1 MSNFLKKFFSFGKV
15 ERGFYEGGKRTGTN
29 QDFWNANSDFENTAS
44 PDRDTMR
51 ARARWL
57 HENNAIMAN
66 IDATIVRNSVGNGFT
81 FQSKSGK
88 ENIDK
93 QIESLWAEFIKPKN
107 CDVTGRQHF
116 GGIQQLILSQ
126 RMCDGEIV
134 IKKHLS
140 RNKSNPFQ
148 IQLIEADRFDTSYR
162 VRVDN
167 SNILNSVDGI
177 ELDTMGAPQNYVFR
191 DGLMS
196 NVKVP
201 ASEVIHYFKM
211 GNRATQYRGL
221 SEYKQA
227 IVDLRNFAGYQTS
240 TLKSARARSSV
251 AYAIETNNVQGHM
264 ASMLQSGSSKDSDPI
279 YDINGVM
286 VQYLNQGEKLHQ
298 YDPAVKGAE
307 YGEFVRAC
315 VRLIATARQ
324 ISYELAFRDYS
335 QVNFSSA
342 RASFIQDH
350 KRFSNEQWHMVTYVL
365 NPLFESWLDANVMA
379 GNIKGLGV
387 SAYFINKSDFC
398 QPRWVAPAR
407 EWVDPLKDINAIQKE
422 IDMGIT
428 TISEVAAARG
438 KDFEEVIAARVKEN
452 QMLKDAGILTKE
464 EANA

>member
-1 MSNFLKKFFSFGKV
+1 MDIN
-15 ERGFYEGGKRTGTN
+15 RGFYEGGKRTGTN
-29 QDFWNANSDFENTAS
+29 QDFWNANTDFENTAS

-81 FQSKSGK
+81 FQSKTGK

-93 QIESLWAEFIKPKN
+93 QIEALWAEFIKPIN
-107 CDVTGRQHF
+107 CDVTRRQHF
-116 GGIQQLILSQ
+116 GDMQSLILSQ

-134 IKKHLS
+134 IKKHLTGKK
-140 RNKSNPFQ
+140 NNPFQ
-148 IQLIEADRFDTSYR
+148 IQLIEADRFDVSYK

-167 SNILNSVDGI
+167 SNVLSSVDGI
-177 ELDTMGAPQNYVFR
+177 ELNTLGAPQNYVFR
-191 DGLMS
+191 EGLMS
-196 NVKVP
+196 SVKVP
-201 ASEVIHYFKM
+201 ASEVIHYFRM
-211 GNRATQYRGL
+211 DNRATQYRGL

-240 TLKSARARSSV
+240 TLKSARARASV
-251 AYAIETNNVQGHM
+251 AYAIETTNVGGHIG
-264 ASMLQSGSSKDSDPI
+264 ALTGNKPEENDPI

-286 VQYLNQGEKLHQ
+286 VHYLNKGEVMHQ
-298 YDPAVKGAE
+298 FDPTIKGTE
-307 YGEFVRAC
+307 YGEFVRSC
-315 VRLIATARQ
+315 VRLIAVARKV
-324 ISYELAFRDYS
+324 SYELAFRDYS

-350 KRFSNEQWHMVTYVL
+350 KRFSNEQWHLVTYVL
-365 NPLFESWLDANVMA
+365 NPLFEDWLDANVMA

-387 SAYFINKSDFC
+387 TAYFLNKSDFC
-398 QPRWVAPAR
+398 QPRWIAPAR

-422 IDMGIT
+422 YDMGLTNLSDI
-428 TISEVAAARG
+428 AASRG
-438 KDFEEVIAARVKEN
+438 KVLEDVINDRIKEN
-452 QMLKDAGILTKE
+452 EMLKKAGILTKE

>member
-1 MSNFLKKFFSFGKV
+1 MSNFLKKMFSFGKV

-140 RNKSNPFQ
+140 KNKSNPFQ

-167 SNILNSVDGI
+167 SNVLNSVDGI

-201 ASEVIHYFKM
+201 SSEVIHYFKM
-211 GNRATQYRGL
+211 GNRSSQYRGL

-264 ASMLQSGSSKDSDPI
+264 ASMLQGSKEGSDPI

-379 GNIKGLGV
+379 GNIKGLGA

-428 TISEVAAARG
+428 TIEEVAAARG
-438 KDFEEVIAARVKEN
+438 KDLEDVIASRVKIN
-452 QMLKDAGILTKE
+452 KMLKDAGILTKE

>member
-1 MSNFLKKFFSFGKV
+1 MFSFLDRFFSRGKIN
-15 ERGFYEGGKRTGTN
+15 RGFYEGGKRTGTN

-66 IDATIVRNSVGNGFT
+66 IDATIVRNSVGNGFV

-93 QIESLWAEFIKPKN
+93 QIETLWNAWVQPKN

-126 RMCDGEIV
+126 RMCDGEVV

-140 RNKSNPFQ
+140 SNKNNPLQ
-148 IQLIEADRFDTSYR
+148 IQLIEADRFDTTYA
-162 VRVDN
+162 VRSDE
-167 SNILNSVDGI
+167 SRVDGI
-177 ELDTMGAPQNYVFR
+177 EVDSLGAPKNYVFR
-191 DGLMS
+191 EGLMGS
-196 NVKVP
+196 VKVP
-201 ASEVIHYFKM
+201 ADQIIHYFKM
-211 GNRATQYRGL
+211 GNRSSQYRGL
-221 SEYKQA
+221 SEYKQS
-227 IVDLRNFAGYQTS
+227 IVDLRNFAGYQS
-240 TLKSARARSSV
+240 ATLKSARARASV
-251 AYAIETNNVQGHM
+251 AYAIETNNVGGHLG
-264 ASMLQSGSSKDSDPI
+264 ALTQSTSTNDQI

-286 VQYLNQGEKLHQ
+286 VHYLNSGEKMHQ
-298 YDPAVKGAE
+298 YDPTIKGTE
-307 YGEFVRAC
+307 YGEFVRSC
-315 VRLIATARQ
+315 VRLIAVARQ
-324 ISYELAFRDYS
+324 VSYELAFRDYS

-379 GNIKGLGV
+379 GNIKGL
-387 SAYFINKSDFC
+387 SAAAYFLNKSEFC
-398 QPRWVAPAR
+398 QPRWIAPAR
-407 EWVDPLKDINAIQKE
+407 EWVDPLKDINALMKE
-422 IDMGIT
+422 VEMGIT
-428 TISEVAAARG
+428 TIGEVAAARG
-438 KDFEEVIAARVKEN
+438 KDFEEVVAARVKEN
-452 QMLKDAGILTKE
+452 EMLKKAGILTKE

>member
-1 MSNFLKKFFSFGKV
+1 MLDSLKSIFSRGKIK
-15 ERGFYEGGKRTGTN
+15 RGFYEGGKRTGTN

-81 FQSKSGK
+81 FQSKCGK

-93 QIESLWAEFIKPKN
+93 QIETLWNAWVQPKN

-140 RNKSNPFQ
+140 KNKNNPFQ
-148 IQLIEADRFDTSYR
+148 IQLIEADRFDTSYA
-162 VRVDN
+162 VRSDEN
-167 SNILNSVDGI
+167 RVDGI
-177 ELDTMGAPQNYVFR
+177 EVDSLGSPQQYVFR
-191 DGLMS
+191 NGLMS
-196 NVKVP
+196 SVKVP
-201 ASEVIHYFKM
+201 ANEVIHYFKM
-211 GNRATQYRGL
+211 GNRASQYRGL
-221 SEYKQA
+221 SEYKQS

-240 TLKSARARSSV
+240 TLKSARARASV

-264 ASMLQSGSSKDSDPI
+264 AQMLNSGSSQDPDPI

-286 VQYLNQGEKLHQ
+286 VHYLNQGEKLHQ
-298 YDPAVKGAE
+298 YDPAVKGTE

-315 VRLIATARQ
+315 VRLIAVARQ
-324 ISYELAFRDYS
+324 VSYELAFRDYS

-350 KRFSNEQWHMVTYVL
+350 KRFSNEQWHMVTYVF

-438 KDFEEVIAARVKEN
+438 KDFEEVVAARVKEN
-452 QMLKDAGILTKE
+452 EMLKKAGILTKE

>member
-1 MSNFLKKFFSFGKV
+1 MFSSLRNMFSSKLK
-15 ERGFYEGGKRTGTN
+15 RGFYEGGKRTGTN

-81 FQSKSGK
+81 FQSKCGK
-88 ENIDK
+88 ENINK
-93 QIESLWAEFIKPKN
+93 QIEALWSEFIKPKN

-140 RNKSNPFQ
+140 KNKSNPFQ
-148 IQLIEADRFDTSYR
+148 IQLIEADRFDTSLS
-162 VRVDN
+162 VRSDVN
-167 SNILNSVDGI
+167 RVDGI
-177 ELDTMGAPQNYVFR
+177 EVDAMGAPQNYVFR

-196 NVKVP
+196 SVKVP
-201 ASEVIHYFKM
+201 SSEVIHYFKM

-264 ASMLQSGSSKDSDPI
+264 ASMLQGSKEGSDPI

-350 KRFSNEQWHMVTYVL
+350 KRFSNEQWHIVTYVL

-428 TISEVAAARG
+428 TIEEVAAARG
-438 KDFEEVIAARVKEN
+438 KDLEDVIASRVKIN
-452 QMLKDAGILTKE
+452 KMLKDAGILTKE

>member
-1 MSNFLKKFFSFGKV
+1 MFDSLKSVFSRGKIK
-15 ERGFYEGGKRTGTN
+15 RGFYEGGKRTGTN

-81 FQSKSGK
+81 FQSKCGK

-93 QIESLWAEFIKPKN
+93 QIETLWNAWVQPKN

-140 RNKSNPFQ
+140 KNKNNPFQ
-148 IQLIEADRFDTSYR
+148 IQLIEADRFDTSYA
-162 VRVDN
+162 VRSDEN
-167 SNILNSVDGI
+167 RVDGI
-177 ELDTMGAPQNYVFR
+177 EVDSLGSPQQYVFR
-191 DGLMS
+191 NGLMS
-196 NVKVP
+196 SVKVP
-201 ASEVIHYFKM
+201 ANEVIHYFKM
-211 GNRATQYRGL
+211 GNRSSQYRGL
-221 SEYKQA
+221 SEYKQS

-240 TLKSARARSSV
+240 TLKSARARASV

-264 ASMLQSGSSKDSDPI
+264 AQMLKSGSSQDPDPI

-286 VQYLNQGEKLHQ
+286 VHYLNQGEKLHQ
-298 YDPAVKGAE
+298 YDPAVKGTE

-315 VRLIATARQ
+315 VRLIAVARQ
-324 ISYELAFRDYS
+324 VSYELAFRDYS

-438 KDFEEVIAARVKEN
+438 KDFEEVVAARVKEN
-452 QMLKDAGILTKE
+452 EMLKKAGILTKE

>member
-140 RNKSNPFQ
+140 KNKSNPFQ

-167 SNILNSVDGI
+167 SNVLNSVDGI

-221 SEYKQA
+221 SEYKQS

-428 TISEVAAARG
+428 TIEEVAAARG
-438 KDFEEVIAARVKEN
+438 KDLEDVIASRVKIN
-452 QMLKDAGILTKE
+452 KMLKDAGILTKE

>member
-1 MSNFLKKFFSFGKV
+1 MFSSLKSIFSRGKIN
-15 ERGFYEGGKRTGTN
+15 RGFYEGGKRTGNN

-81 FQSKSGK
+81 FQSKTGK

-93 QIESLWAEFIKPKN
+93 QIEALWAEFIKPKN
-107 CDVTGRQHF
+107 CDVTRRQHF
-116 GGIQQLILSQ
+116 GDMQSLILSQ

-134 IKKHLS
+134 IKKHLTGK
-140 RNKSNPFQ
+140 KSNPFQ
-148 IQLIEADRFDTSYR
+148 IQLVEADRFDVSYK

-167 SNILNSVDGI
+167 SNVLSSVDGI
-177 ELDTMGAPQNYVFR
+177 ELDTFGAPQNYVFR

-196 NVKVP
+196 SVKVP
-201 ASEVIHYFKM
+201 ADQVIHYFRM
-211 GNRATQYRGL
+211 DNRATQYRGL

-240 TLKSARARSSV
+240 TLKSARARASV
-251 AYAIETNNVQGHM
+251 AYAIETPNVQGHIGG
-264 ASMLQSGSSKDSDPI
+264 LLNNTKNDTPDPI

-286 VQYLNQGEKLHQ
+286 VHYLNSGEKMHQ
-298 YDPAVKGAE
+298 YDPTIKGTE
-307 YGEFVRAC
+307 YGEFVRSC
-315 VRLIATARQ
+315 VRLIAVARKV
-324 ISYELAFRDYS
+324 SYELAFRDYS

-350 KRFSNEQWHMVTYVL
+350 KRFNNEQWHLATYVL
-365 NPLFESWLDANVMA
+365 NPLFEDFLDANVMA

-387 SAYFINKSDFC
+387 TAYFLNKSEFC
-398 QPRWVAPAR
+398 QPRWIAPAR

-422 IDMGIT
+422 YDMGLTNLSDI
-428 TISEVAAARG
+428 AAARG
-438 KDFEEVIAARVKEN
+438 KVLEDVVADRVKEN
-452 QMLKDAGILTKE
+452 KMLKDAGILTKE

>member
-140 RNKSNPFQ
+140 KNKSNPFQ

-167 SNILNSVDGI
+167 SNVLNSVDGI

-221 SEYKQA
+221 SEYKQS

-264 ASMLQSGSSKDSDPI
+264 AAMLQSGSSKDSDPI

-428 TISEVAAARG
+428 TIEEVAAARG
-438 KDFEEVIAARVKEN
+438 KDLEDVIASRVKIN
-452 QMLKDAGILTKE
+452 KMLKDAGILTKE

>member
-140 RNKSNPFQ
+140 KNKSNPFQ

-167 SNILNSVDGI
+167 SNVLNSVDGI

-438 KDFEEVIAARVKEN
+438 KDFEEVVAARVKEN
-452 QMLKDAGILTKE
+452 EMLKKAGILTKE

>member
-1 MSNFLKKFFSFGKV
+1 MSNFLKKMFSFGKV

-81 FQSKSGK
+81 FQSKCGK

-93 QIESLWAEFIKPKN
+93 QIETLWNAWVQPKS

-140 RNKSNPFQ
+140 KNKNNPFQ
-148 IQLIEADRFDTSYR
+148 IQLIEADRFDTSYT
-162 VRVDN
+162 VRSDEN
-167 SNILNSVDGI
+167 RVDGI
-177 ELDTMGAPQNYVFR
+177 EVDSLGAPVNYVFR
-191 DGLMS
+191 NGLMS
-196 NVKVP
+196 SVKAP

-221 SEYKQA
+221 SEYKQS

-240 TLKSARARSSV
+240 TLKSARARASV
-251 AYAIETNNVQGHM
+251 AYAVETNNVQGHM
-264 ASMLQSGSSKDSDPI
+264 ASMLQSGSSKESDPI

-298 YDPAVKGAE
+298 YDPSVKGSE

>member
-1 MSNFLKKFFSFGKV
+1 MFSSLRNFFSRGKIN
-15 ERGFYEGGKRTGTN
+15 RGFYEGGKRTGTN

-66 IDATIVRNSVGNGFT
+66 IDATIVRNSVGNGFG
-81 FQSKSGK
+81 FQSKCGK
-88 ENIDK
+88 EKIDK
-93 QIESLWAEFIKPKN
+93 QIEALWAVWVQAKN

-126 RMCDGEIV
+126 RMCDGEVI

-140 RNKSNPFQ
+140 SNKSNPFQ
-148 IQLIEADRFDTSYR
+148 IQLIEADRFDVLYK

-167 SNILNSVDGI
+167 SNVLSSVDGI
-177 ELDTMGAPQNYVFR
+177 ELDTLGAPKNYVFR

-196 NVKVP
+196 SVKVP
-201 ASEVIHYFKM
+201 ADQIIHYFKM
-211 GNRATQYRGL
+211 GNRSSQYRGI

-227 IVDLRNFAGYQTS
+227 IVDLRNFSGYQTA
-240 TLKSARARSSV
+240 TLKSARARASV
-251 AYAIETNNVQGHM
+251 AYAIETNNVGGHLGALTQG
-264 ASMLQSGSSKDSDPI
+264 KTSDNDQI

-286 VQYLNQGEKLHQ
+286 VHYLNSGEKMHQ
-298 YDPAVKGAE
+298 YDPTIKGTE
-307 YGEFVRAC
+307 YGEFVRSC

-379 GNIKGLGV
+379 GNIKGLSA
-387 SAYFINKSDFC
+387 SAYFLNKSDFC
-398 QPRWVAPAR
+398 KPRWIAPAR
-407 EWVDPLKDINAIQKE
+407 EWVDPLKDINALMKE
-422 IDMGIT
+422 IEMGIT
-428 TISEVAAARG
+428 TIGEVAAARG
-438 KDFEEVIAARVKEN
+438 KDLEDVIADRVKEN
-452 QMLKDAGILTKE
+452 KMLKDAGILTKE

>member
-1 MSNFLKKFFSFGKV
+1 MFSFLDNIFSRGKIK
-15 ERGFYEGGKRTGTN
+15 RGFYEGGKRTGTN

-81 FQSKSGK
+81 FQSKTGK

-93 QIESLWAEFIKPKN
+93 QIEALWAEFIKPEN
-107 CDVTGRQHF
+107 CDVTRRQHF
-116 GGIQQLILSQ
+116 GDMQSLILSQ

-134 IKKHLS
+134 IKKHLTQ
-140 RNKSNPFQ
+140 KKATPFQ
-148 IQLIEADRFDTSYR
+148 IQLIEADRFDTSYK
-162 VRVDN
+162 VHVDN
-167 SNILNSVDGI
+167 SNTLSSVDGI
-177 ELDTMGAPQNYVFR
+177 ELDTLGAPQNYVFR
-191 DGLMS
+191 TGLMS
-196 NVKVP
+196 SVKVP
-201 ASEVIHYFKM
+201 SSEVIHYFRM
-211 GNRATQYRGL
+211 DNRATQYRGL
-221 SEYKQA
+221 SEYKQS

-240 TLKSARARSSV
+240 TLKSARARASV
-251 AYAIETNNVQGHM
+251 AYAIETNNVGGHI
-264 ASMLQSGSSKDSDPI
+264 AALGGSKKDDYDPI

-286 VQYLNQGEKLHQ
+286 VHYLNSGEKMHQ
-298 YDPAVKGAE
+298 YDPAIKGTE

-315 VRLIATARQ
+315 VRLIAVARKV
-324 ISYELAFRDYS
+324 SYELAFRDYS

-379 GNIKGLGV
+379 GNIKGLGI
-387 SAYFINKSDFC
+387 SAYFLNKSEFC

-422 IDMGIT
+422 IEMGIT

-438 KDFEEVIAARVKEN
+438 KDLEDVIAERVKEN
-452 QMLKDAGILTKE
+452 KMLKDAGILTKE